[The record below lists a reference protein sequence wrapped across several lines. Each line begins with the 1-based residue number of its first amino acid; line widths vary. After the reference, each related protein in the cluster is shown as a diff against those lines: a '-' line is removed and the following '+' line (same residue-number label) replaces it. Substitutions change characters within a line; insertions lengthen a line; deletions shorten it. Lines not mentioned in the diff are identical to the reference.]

1 MTKDQLIILILLVV
15 AALVTLAYVYVLFH
29 KVSKIKVEDK
39 RIDEVH
45 KYIHKGALT
54 FLFSE
59 YKVIIPFVIVVAILL
74 TVLGFIPN
82 SLARFL
88 HEGSFSPSNITPNE
102 IRRIYSSTICSN
114 TLPLPFNDIFK

>member
-1 MTKDQLIILILLVV
+1 MIVVYGVLAVLLLLVLIILIV

-29 KVSKIKVEDK
+29 KVSKIKVENK

-59 YKVIIPFVIVVAILL
+59 YKIIIPFVIVVFMDILYL
-74 TVLGFIPN
+74 IVAF
-82 SLARFL
+82 
-88 HEGSFSPSNITPNE
+88 
-102 IRRIYSSTICSN
+102 
-114 TLPLPFNDIFK
+114 FK